1 VLSESLVI
9 PFSEPVTAKEHE
21 FELPPEVFRSHPAP
35 VVVLD
40 VPGGVN
46 QVPHHADHQ
55 IGIKER
61 PPGWG
66 PVVHSEFESS
76 VVEEKRK

>member
-1 VLSESLVI
+1 
-9 PFSEPVTAKEHE
+9 
-21 FELPPEVFRSHPAP
+21 
-35 VVVLD
+35 VVLD